1 MSSLVFDQLRAAVL
15 QLPSEARQAVKSALE
30 LKEEERQ
37 RLLEELTAPPKPL
50 REVKV
55 RRTVAKDFSREQA
68 WISQN
73 ARLYPGQHLAVSG
86 DQLLAHGPNGGE
98 VFDTAKTIKEDF
110 LMHYS
115 PAEDDPWAGVN
126 WL

>member
-1 MSSLVFDQLRAAVL
+1 MSSLAFNQLREAIL
-15 QLPSEARQAVKSALE
+15 QLPSEAKQTVKSALE

-37 RLLEELTAPPKPL
+37 RLLEELSAPPKPL

-55 RRTVAKDFSREQA
+55 RRTVAKDFSREHT

-73 ARLYPGQHLAVSG
+73 AHLYPGQHLAVSG
-86 DQLLAHGPNGGE
+86 DQLLAHGRSFGD
-98 VFDTAKTIKEDF
+98 VFDAAKIIKEDF